1 MRYILVN
8 GRNYHGEGE
17 CAFCKTALGQTYVR
31 DTTTGIVYHSH
42 FCLDTHIASSV
53 LLIEGNDV
61 QHIEIR

>member
-42 FCLDTHIASSV
+42 FC
-53 LLIEGNDV
+53 
-61 QHIEIR
+61 